1 MDYWLDVKTADPE
14 GLTAA
19 VDADAKAAGAAYAV
33 VSDDGISLHSESEES
48 RHRGAVE
55 LLSLLLTI
63 PVGITIDV
71 AADQI
76 KSYLARLRHKDG
88 DRQIREATIRWTEES
103 VDADGNVTT
112 NERERRVEL
121 DDS

>member
-1 MDYWLDVKTADPE
+1 MDYWLDIKTADPE
-14 GLTAA
+14 GLMAA
-19 VDADAKAAGAAYAV
+19 VEADAMAAGASHAV
-33 VSDDGISLHSESEES
+33 VSADGIGLHGEPEES

-63 PVGITIDV
+63 PVGITIEV
-71 AADQI
+71 AADQV
-76 KSYLARLRHKDG
+76 KSYLARLRHRVG
-88 DRQIREATIRWTEES
+88 DRQIREVTIRWTEES

-112 NERERRVEL
+112 NEREKRVEL